1 MSKEPVGTPRRPRE
15 LKVVRGD
22 EHFTYSSGVLIESL
36 QSAGVA
42 TEDAINIVHE
52 VEAGLRE
59 RKLKAIGLNEL
70 LDLLEAGTRAAGSD
84 RAADRFRRQT
94 PPFVQLMVVNDAKGD
109 KSVARRFSRRTLI
122 ASLEKLGL
130 RFKEARA
137 AAVQV
142 EQAIRADGIDT
153 LSQVELARRVASAV
167 EARHGRE
174 ARLRYEAQTHRP
186 FEIRVTNSDGTE
198 FPYSRG
204 ILARSLMMIG
214 LEPDFSHNLAKRVEE
229 ALYAL
234 DVDVVASTD
243 VLAQVAAL
251 LRQEAGDEF
260 ARRYLIMRQ
269 LHNTERPVM
278 VLIGGAPGV
287 GKSAIAAEVGYRL
300 GIPRVVSTDIV
311 REALR
316 SLIGKE
322 LSPVLHASSYSA
334 WRAELQPR
342 ETLTARPRK
351 GAVLRGFRA
360 QVRQLAPAIGAII
373 ERSISE
379 DTSLVIEGVH
389 LVPGSAPTG
398 EFPGA
403 IIVRLM
409 LFVRDADDH
418 RRHFGSRE
426 VRTGRRLAKPY
437 LDQFSEIRM
446 IDEFIYERSL
456 EEGVMAIDASDFDLA
471 VERSVEYVLDILLKE
486 QQISTPAPPVTVDAV
501 GDGR

>member
-1 MSKEPVGTPRRPRE
+1 MAEITPRRQRE
-15 LKVVRGD
+15 LKIARGA
-22 EHFTYSSGVLIESL
+22 EVFAYSSGALVEAL

-42 TEDAINIVHE
+42 TEDAIRIVHE
-52 VEAGLRE
+52 VEADLRD
-59 RKLKAIGLNEL
+59 RKLRRIELSDL
-70 LDLLEAGTRAAGSD
+70 LDLLERGALEASGDLAAE
-84 RAADRFRRQT
+84 RLRRQT
-94 PPFVQLMVVNDAKGD
+94 PPFVPLTVVSDRGSSKE
-109 KSVARRFSRRTLI
+109 SSRRFSRRTLT

-142 EQAIRADGIDT
+142 EQGIRADGVDT

-167 EARHGRE
+167 EVRHGRE

-186 FEIRVTNSDGTE
+186 FEIRVTNDDGTE

-234 DVDVVASTD
+234 DVDVVHARD
-243 VLAQVAAL
+243 VLQQVAAL

-260 ARRYLIMRQ
+260 ARRYLVMRQ
-269 LHNTERPVM
+269 LHHADRPVM

-311 REALR
+311 RQALR
-316 SLIGKE
+316 SLIGRE

-334 WRAELQPR
+334 WRAELLPSER
-342 ETLTARPRK
+342 DTARPSK
-351 GAVLRGFRA
+351 SAVLRGFLA
-360 QVRQLAPAIGAII
+360 QVRQLNPAIGAII
-373 ERSISE
+373 ERSVSE

-389 LVPGSAPTG
+389 LVPGTAPSG

-403 IIVRLM
+403 IVIRLM
-409 LFVRDADDH
+409 LFITDPDDH
-418 RRHFGSRE
+418 RKHFGARE
-426 VRTGRRLAKPY
+426 MKTGLRLAQPY
-437 LDQFSEIRM
+437 LEQFDEIRM
-446 IDEFIYERSL
+446 LDEFIHERSVV
-456 EEGVMAIDASDFDLA
+456 EGVMAIDASDFDAA
-471 VERSVEYVLDILLKE
+471 VERCVEHVLDILLME
-486 QQISTPAPPVTVDAV
+486 QKLNEERAASEARAPGP
-501 GDGR
+501 DGR

>member
-1 MSKEPVGTPRRPRE
+1 MTRDGSTTPRRQRE
-15 LKVVRGD
+15 LKVARGD
-22 EHFTYSSGVLIESL
+22 EHFSYSNGVLIESL

-42 TEDAINIVHE
+42 TEDAIAIVHDAE
-52 VEAGLRE
+52 RDLRE
-59 RKLKAIGLNEL
+59 QKQKVIELDDL
-70 LDLLEAGTRAAGSD
+70 LDRLEAGVMAAGSD
-84 RAADRFRRQT
+84 QAAERFRRQT
-94 PPFVQLMVVNDAKGD
+94 PPFVPLMVISDRDGGKDTG
-109 KSVARRFSRRTLI
+109 RRFSRRTLI

-153 LSQVELARRVASAV
+153 LSQIELARRVASAV
-167 EARHGRE
+167 EVRHGRE

-186 FEIRVTNSDGTE
+186 FEIRVSNRDGTE

-234 DVDVVASTD
+234 DADVVASTD
-243 VLAQVAAL
+243 VLTQVAAL

-269 LHNTERPVM
+269 LHNTERPLM

-311 REALR
+311 RQALR

-334 WRAELQPR
+334 WRAELQPS
-342 ETLTARPRK
+342 ELVTARPQQS
-351 GAVLRGFRA
+351 AVLRGFQA
-360 QVRQLAPAIGAII
+360 QVRQLDPAIGAII

-389 LVPGSAPTG
+389 LVPGSAPSG

-403 IIVRLM
+403 IIIRMM
-409 LFVRDADDH
+409 LFIRDPEDH

-426 VRTGRRLAKPY
+426 VKTGQRLAKPY
-437 LDQFSEIRM
+437 LEQFGEIRM
-446 IDEFIYERSL
+446 IDEFIHERSL
-456 EEGVMAIDASDFDLA
+456 QEGIMAVDASDFDLA
-471 VERSVEYVLDILLKE
+471 VERCVEYVLDILLKE
-486 QQISTPAPPVTVDAV
+486 QKLGVTS
-501 GDGR
+501 

>member
-1 MSKEPVGTPRRPRE
+1 MPEAAGGQRRQRE
-15 LKVVRGD
+15 LKVARGD
-22 EHFTYSSGVLIESL
+22 EHFSYSNGVLIEAL

-42 TEDAINIVHE
+42 TEDAIRIVHE
-52 VEAGLRE
+52 VERALRE
-59 RKLKAIGLNEL
+59 RKQRVVDLDDL
-70 LDLLEAGTRAAGSD
+70 LDRLEAGVRAAGAD
-84 RAADRFRRQT
+84 QAAERLRRQT
-94 PPFVQLMVVNDAKGD
+94 PPFVPLTVISEGGSGKDA
-109 KSVARRFSRRTLI
+109 SRRFSRRTLT

-142 EQAIRADGIDT
+142 EQGIRADGVDT

-167 EARHGRE
+167 EVRHGRE

-186 FEIRVTNSDGTE
+186 FEIRVSNRDGTE

-204 ILARSLMMIG
+204 ILARSLMMVG
-214 LEPDFSHNLAKRVEE
+214 LEPDFSHNFAKRIEE

-234 DVDVVASTD
+234 DVDVVPSSD
-243 VLAQVAAL
+243 VLSQVATL

-260 ARRYLIMRQ
+260 ARRYQIMRQ
-269 LHNTERPVM
+269 LHNTERPLM

-311 REALR
+311 RQALR

-334 WRAELQPR
+334 WRAELLPT
-342 ETLTARPRK
+342 EVAPGRPRK
-351 GAVLRGFRA
+351 AAVLRGFQA
-360 QVRQLAPAIGAII
+360 QVRQLDPAIGAII

-389 LVPGSAPTG
+389 LVPGSSPTG

-403 IIVRLM
+403 IVIRMM
-409 LFVRDADDH
+409 LFIQDPEDH
-418 RRHFGSRE
+418 RHHFGSRE
-426 VRTGRRLAKPY
+426 KKTGLRLAKPY
-437 LDQFSEIRM
+437 LDQFDEIRM
-446 IDEFIYERSL
+446 LDEFIHERSL
-456 EEGVMAIDASDFDLA
+456 HEGVMAIDASDFDLA
-471 VERSVEYVLDILLKE
+471 VERCVEYVLDILMME
-486 QQISTPAPPVTVDAV
+486 QQQRPPSTSDRAQAAV